1 MKTKLLIALFSITIV
16 LSLILPITSAVGANV
31 AYVVKNS
38 PDSVVSSL
46 ISQTGLSYEVIKES
60 QIPSTNFN
68 NYNMIVVGDD
78 LFSNPS
84 LIPVNSKLSLVM
96 NTYYVEE
103 WKLAEGTGVIASS
116 QTLKGKIVSTSSINQ
131 GLASP
136 IELYDTPQIPGY
148 YLPFPF
154 QRAKDFKNLV
164 ATDNTDSKPLIASLE
179 PGNKFYDNSTV
190 TKRLVYFGVTGTQ
203 YWTPETKRL
212 FKNSIEWLIAT
223 EDADQ
228 DGYNLKSDCNDL
240 NASIHPGAVEIPYD
254 GVDQNCD
261 GEDLRDVDNDG
272 YDAEIVGGNDCND
285 NNASINPGASDPLKQ
300 CINFAPV
307 FSGPINE
314 MKWEENSNGTRLDL
328 SDYFTDANGDDL
340 VYTIKQISGTPNID
354 VDLDN
359 SIATFSSAQN
369 WSGTGWVIF
378 NASDGKASTLSNQ
391 INLTVNPLDR
401 QVPQVILISPV
412 NDTLFNDT
420 REIQLEFRT
429 VDNAENLSCEL
440 SISGNNGFAYRANK
454 TIQSD
459 TEENFSAT
467 LPDGNFIWNVKC
479 LDSRNTGTSE
489 NRVFGI
495 NAPDNPSFFSIGNKV
510 IGENKLLEFIVNA
523 LDPDGG
529 VINYSAQNLP
539 DGATFDSTSKKF
551 SWKPTFE
558 QAGDYNVTFVAED
571 DSGLKGT
578 KDVNIKVT
586 NAQEPPK
593 FSDADTCEAQN
604 LSELLEITIKDPDKS
619 DDFEIGDEIPIT
631 IQLRNKDTKDFDV
644 DVAISLYDLDDD
656 EEIESEE
663 DSIGVDKGDREDLDL
678 VIKIPT
684 DIEVDNDFVIF
695 VKAEDSREN
704 VCNQN
709 FIEIEIDRA
718 EYSLEIGG
726 LEILSSEVSPGETL
740 EGDVKVE
747 NTGSESQNVHL
758 EIFNEKLKL
767 NESTEKI
774 EIEEFDEDD
783 KRDLH
788 FSVNIPED
796 AEEGDYEITIKV
808 VSDENTV
815 SEARTITVANF
826 VESESSEDSGKF
838 DNNLEVIQNAVQ
850 KLSPSNIRNLR
861 PLRQNSYNEANP
873 MIPFIS
879 IIIILI
885 IGIVIVTY
893 AIIRVRRREFLS
905 SRRRYMMMKKAQHE
919 KAALESGAMKIEEA
933 QVEMNERK
941 EMEEKDNVSEDKKDT
956 KSSKKKTAK
965 KKISKR

>member
-46 ISQTGLSYEVIKES
+46 INQTGLSYEIIKES

-68 NYNMIVVGDD
+68 NYNMIVVSDD

-212 FKNSIEWLIAT
+212 FKNSIEWLVAT

-300 CINFAPV
+300 CINFTPV

-340 VYTIKQISGTPNID
+340 VYTIKQISGLPNIN
-354 VDLDN
+354 VILDN
-359 SIATFSSAQN
+359 SMATFTSAQN
-369 WSGTGWVIF
+369 WSGTGWIIF
-378 NASDGKASTLSNQ
+378 NASDGKASALSNQ

-401 QVPQVILISPV
+401 QIPEVILISPA
-412 NDTLFNDT
+412 NNTLFNDT

-429 VDNAENLSCEL
+429 ADNAENLSCEL
-440 SISGNNGFAYRANK
+440 SISGNNGFVYRVNK
-454 TIQSD
+454 TIQSNTD
-459 TEENFSAT
+459 ENFSAT
-467 LPDGNFIWNVKC
+467 LPDSNFIWNVRC
-479 LDSRNTGTSE
+479 LDSRNTGISE
-489 NRVFGI
+489 NRMFEV
-495 NAPDNPSFFSIGNKV
+495 NAPDGPSFFSIGNKV
-510 IGENKLLEFIVNA
+510 IGENKLLEFTVNA

-529 VINYSAQNLP
+529 LIVYSAENLP

-558 QAGDYNVTFVAED
+558 QAGDYTVTFVAQD

-586 NAQEPPK
+586 NVQEPPK
-593 FSDADTCEAQN
+593 FSDADACEAQN
-604 LSELLEITIKDPDKS
+604 LSELLEITIKDPDKN
-619 DDFEIGDEIPIT
+619 DEFEIGDEIPIT
-631 IQLRNKDTKDFDV
+631 IQLRNKDVKDLDV
-644 DVAISLYDLDDD
+644 DITAYLYDLDDD
-656 EEIESEE
+656 EEIESEK
-663 DSIGVDKGDREDLDL
+663 DSIDVDKGDREDLDL
-678 VIKIPT
+678 VIKIPA
-684 DIEVDNDFVIF
+684 DIEVDNDFAIF

-726 LEILSSEVSPGETL
+726 LEILSNEVSPGETL
-740 EGDVKVE
+740 EGDVEVK
-747 NTGSESQNVHL
+747 NTGSEPQEVHL
-758 EIFNEKLKL
+758 EIFSEELGL

-783 KRDLH
+783 KVDLH
-788 FSVNIPED
+788 FSVNIPEN
-796 AEEGDYEITIKV
+796 AEEGDYEFTIKV
-808 VSDENTV
+808 VGDE
-815 SEARTITVANF
+815 SEISEVRTITVANF
-826 VESESSEDSGKF
+826 VESESSEDSGEF
-838 DNNLEVIQNAVQ
+838 DDDDDNSGFVQNTIQ
-850 KLSPSNIRNLR
+850 KLSPANIKNLR
-861 PLRQNSYNEANP
+861 PLKQNSYNEANP

-941 EMEEKDNVSEDKKDT
+941 EME
-956 KSSKKKTAK
+956 
-965 KKISKR
+965 

>member
-46 ISQTGLSYEVIKES
+46 INQTGLSYEIIKES

-78 LFSNPS
+78 FFSNPS

-96 NTYYVEE
+96 NTYYVDE
-103 WKLAEGTGVIASS
+103 WNLAEGTGVIASS

-136 IELYDTPQIPGY
+136 IELYDTAQIPGY

-190 TKRLVYFGVTGTQ
+190 TKRLVYFGVTETQ
-203 YWTPETKRL
+203 YWTPETKKL
-212 FKNSIEWLIAT
+212 FKNSIDWLVAT
-223 EDADQ
+223 ED
-228 DGYNLKSDCNDL
+228 
-240 NASIHPGAVEIPYD
+240 
-254 GVDQNCD
+254 VDK
-261 GEDLRDVDNDG
+261 DG

-314 MKWEENSNGTRLDL
+314 IKWEENSNGTSLDL

-354 VDLDN
+354 VNLNN

-378 NASDGKASTLSNQ
+378 RASDGKSEALSNQ
-391 INLTVNPLDR
+391 INLTVNPLDK

-663 DSIGVDKGDREDLDL
+663 DSIDVDKGDREDLDL

-850 KLSPSNIRNLR
+850 KLSPYNIRNLR
-861 PLRQNSYNEANP
+861 PLRQNSYNE
-873 MIPFIS
+873 
-879 IIIILI
+879 
-885 IGIVIVTY
+885 
-893 AIIRVRRREFLS
+893 
-905 SRRRYMMMKKAQHE
+905 
-919 KAALESGAMKIEEA
+919 
-933 QVEMNERK
+933 
-941 EMEEKDNVSEDKKDT
+941 
-956 KSSKKKTAK
+956 KSPA
-965 KKISKR
+965 